1 MLKLIKIKD
10 FALVES
16 LELELE
22 SGMISITGETGVGKS
37 LILDAISSL
46 MGSKCNTMN
55 IRSGAKK
62 YQLEAIFDISKN
74 PKAILWL
81 NEKGIESDSSEI
93 YLKKE
98 LFTDG
103 KSRIQIGASLAPAQ
117 FLRELGS
124 LLSEVHRQNDQL
136 YLLEKSMQME
146 YLDTY
151 AGLTTLKTEVSE

>member
-10 FALVES
+10 FALIES
-16 LELELE
+16 LEIELE
-22 SGMISITGETGVGKS
+22 SGMASITGETGVGKS

-74 PKAILWL
+74 VKAIDWL
-81 NEKGIESDSSEI
+81 NEKGIESDGNEV

-98 LFTDG
+98 LFT
-103 KSRIQIGASLAPAQ
+103 
-117 FLRELGS
+117 
-124 LLSEVHRQNDQL
+124 
-136 YLLEKSMQME
+136 Y
-146 YLDTY
+146 
-151 AGLTTLKTEVSE
+151 